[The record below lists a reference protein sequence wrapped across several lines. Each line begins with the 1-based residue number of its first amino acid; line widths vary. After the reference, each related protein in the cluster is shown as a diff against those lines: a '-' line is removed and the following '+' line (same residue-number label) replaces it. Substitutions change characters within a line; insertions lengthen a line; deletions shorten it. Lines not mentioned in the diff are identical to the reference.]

1 MRIEEIAGQVRKEK
15 AEHAAIV
22 GAFSAKWKN
31 LFVVTGVLSAS
42 DRREKKQIVGIV
54 LKGEFSP
61 GSEARV
67 LNLNAE
73 KPYSITAAAAYR
85 TGPGKRLFRRFSHPR
100 TVREGECAC
109 LTVAEADVC
118 AGDILGG

>member
-1 MRIEEIAGQVRKEK
+1 MQIEEVAGLIQKEK

-22 GAFSAKWKN
+22 RAFSADWTN

-42 DRREKKQIVGIV
+42 DRRGKKQIVGIV

-67 LNLNAE
+67 LNLNVESPYGIKNAE
-73 KPYSITAAAAYR
+73 SYR
-85 TGPGKRLFRRFSHPR
+85 PDPGKGLIRGFLRHRS
-100 TVREGECAC
+100 VREGECAC

-118 AGDILGG
+118 VGDILGG